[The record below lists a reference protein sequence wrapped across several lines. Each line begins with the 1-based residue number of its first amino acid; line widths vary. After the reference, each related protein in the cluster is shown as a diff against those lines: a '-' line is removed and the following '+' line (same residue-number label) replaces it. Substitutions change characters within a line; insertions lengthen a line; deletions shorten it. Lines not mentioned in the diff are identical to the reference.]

1 MRLHSVLAVSFDG
14 VRLDFFLR
22 GLGMSSALIHVDRG
36 GRGVLHSFVCRNRAV
51 LRLAKALGEL
61 PHGVDQFASSG
72 GGNAKRPGSVTR
84 HGEASANFDR
94 LGHVDDCNAGPGVR
108 RPDSRFLGRAWDAL
122 GRNDKTLKALLDLLD
137 QNNLRRSQNREWSAH
152 AYVVTPWPNF
162 ARRADVGVRPSM
174 SLLSCSRWCCRS
186 SCICSSCRF
195 WS

>member
-22 GLGMSSALIHVDRG
+22 GLGMSSALVHLDRG

-94 LGHVDDCNAGPGVR
+94 LGHVDDYNAGPVASVPLLHRMLTMGAPTDVLVER
-108 RPDSRFLGRAWDAL
+108 GQKLATRQMLEYRPWTSPKF
-122 GRNDKTLKALLDLLD
+122 ALL
-137 QNNLRRSQNREWSAH
+137 
-152 AYVVTPWPNF
+152 
-162 ARRADVGVRPSM
+162 
-174 SLLSCSRWCCRS
+174 
-186 SCICSSCRF
+186 
-195 WS
+195 